1 MINLGICSNMINYD
15 RSSIKR
21 TNFQESSHQECQQDD
36 ESKNKTQLSDKV
48 NFKSRV
54 SYQNQPKKDILNAVH
69 NQQNLLH

>member
-1 MINLGICSNMINYD
+1 MINLDIRLHMINND

-54 SYQNQPKKDILNAVH
+54 SYQNQPKKDILNAH